1 MKKGASG
8 SLFLSA
14 LDSKTFVPRALVPR
28 ALPPVIAA
36 ELMSFADKGAEPVS
50 QIAWLR

>member
-1 MKKGASG
+1 
-8 SLFLSA
+8 LSA
-14 LDSKTFVPRALVPR
+14 LDSKTFVPRALVPRALVPR